1 MLLDDHI
8 ALLKYKARIAH
19 RRVQYKIPVPFDD
32 CLGEAYVIFCTALV
46 KYDPNRGAQF
56 KTFLTHELRNL
67 EKKILIANRMSSI
80 DAYKVLHPIELKPY
94 ISEKSRRIPTEELSK
109 NGSLIVS
116 LLLGGAIGD
125 DYGSG
130 RGKKLP
136 GKKRIPPY
144 MKEHFHW
151 SYRKTESVIEE
162 IKDWWR
168 SQL

>member
-1 MLLDDHI
+1 MLDEHI
-8 ALLKYKARIAH
+8 AILKYKAAIAH
-19 RRVQYKIPVPFDD
+19 RRVQYKIPVPYDD

-46 KYDPNRGAQF
+46 KYDPNRGAEF
-56 KTFLTHELRNL
+56 KTYLFDQLRNL

-80 DAYKVLHPIELKPY
+80 DNHKVSHPIELQEY
-94 ISEKSRRIPTEELSK
+94 ISEKPRRIPHEELSK
-109 NGSLIVS
+109 DGSLIVS
-116 LLLGGAIGD
+116 LLLNGVIGD

-144 MKEHFHW
+144 MKKHFGW
-151 SYRKTESVIEE
+151 KYKKSESVIEE

-168 SQL
+168 DQL

>member
-1 MLLDDHI
+1 MLDEHI
-8 ALLKYKARIAH
+8 GLLKYKASIAH
-19 RRVQYKIPVPFDD
+19 RRIQYKIPVPYDD

-46 KYDPNRGAQF
+46 KYDPNRGAEF
-56 KTFLTHELRNL
+56 KTYLFDQLRNL

-80 DAYKVLHPIELKPY
+80 DNHKVSHPIELQEY
-94 ISEKSRRIPTEELSK
+94 ISEKPRRIPTEELSK
-109 NGSLIVS
+109 DGSLIVS
-116 LLLGGAIGD
+116 LLLNGVIGD

-144 MKEHFHW
+144 MKKHFGW
-151 SYRKTESVIEE
+151 KYKKSEAVIEE

-168 SQL
+168 DQL